1 MIQLTIPG
9 RRSNYHNSLMSKNYY
24 VTVNFEYKFKIGG
37 EPITETMFMKFLVSD
52 VLVYSKKFDSVH
64 KYYLC
69 RVDSGRYTED
79 GDIVILATDNK
90 RIHVKG
96 ISLDDSGAFKETE
109 SNYTIDGSS
118 IIGIQLDK
126 TEEIKGFRI
135 EKDGIYTFEDLLE
148 RVTTLKNT
156 GS

>member
-1 MIQLTIPG
+1 
-9 RRSNYHNSLMSKNYY
+9 MSENYY

-52 VLVYSKKFDSVH
+52 VLVYSKEIDSVR

-96 ISLDDSGAFKETE
+96 ISLDDGDAFKETE

-126 TEEIKGFRI
+126 TEDIKGFSI

-148 RVTTLKNT
+148 RVTALKST